1 MLIYRVRIRTRS
13 TCIYTAYTKNFVYW
27 NLYLKKVDIFM
38 MTNEK
43 LRPYI
48 FGFLAFCV
56 LSSKHIII
64 YNEEILVALT
74 FFAFV
79 YFVYRYFG
87 QTIQESLDERS
98 QGIQQELESFSV
110 LKKTALEELLQEHSK
125 VGLLSGAL
133 QSLTAF
139 TAAQVQNAC
148 VTGNKTLQSVI
159 AQDMSKKLSTL
170 AQASGPLQLEWQTR
184 MAQSQ
189 VARVLLKLQKSKQG
203 SSWNRALLRQALTR
217 LQNS

>member
-1 MLIYRVRIRTRS
+1 
-13 TCIYTAYTKNFVYW
+13 
-27 NLYLKKVDIFM
+27 M

-110 LKKTALEELLQEHSK
+110 LKKTALEELLQEHKK
-125 VGLLSGAL
+125 VGSLSGAL
-133 QSLTAF
+133 QSLAAF
-139 TAAQVQNAC
+139 TASQVQNAC

-159 AQDMSKKLSTL
+159 AQDMSKKIVNTSSSFGAITNGM
-170 AQASGPLQLEWQTR
+170 AITNGTIASSSCSFETSKIETRFILESCT
-184 MAQSQ
+184 
-189 VARVLLKLQKSKQG
+189 
-203 SSWNRALLRQALTR
+203 SSSSFNTSSEFLII
-217 LQNS
+217 

>member
-1 MLIYRVRIRTRS
+1 
-13 TCIYTAYTKNFVYW
+13 
-27 NLYLKKVDIFM
+27 M

-87 QTIQESLDERS
+87 HTIQESLDERS

-110 LKKTALEELLQEHSK
+110 LKKTALEELLQEHKK
-125 VGLLSGAL
+125 VSSLSGAL
-133 QSLTAF
+133 QSLAAF
-139 TAAQVQNAC
+139 TSTQVQNAC
-148 VTGNKTLQSVI
+148 VTGNKTLQSVV

-170 AQASGPLQLEWQTR
+170 AQASGPLQMEWQAR

-217 LQNS
+217 LQAS

>member
-1 MLIYRVRIRTRS
+1 
-13 TCIYTAYTKNFVYW
+13 
-27 NLYLKKVDIFM
+27 M

-87 QTIQESLDERS
+87 QTIQE
-98 QGIQQELESFSV
+98 
-110 LKKTALEELLQEHSK
+110 
-125 VGLLSGAL
+125 
-133 QSLTAF
+133 
-139 TAAQVQNAC
+139 
-148 VTGNKTLQSVI
+148 
-159 AQDMSKKLSTL
+159 
-170 AQASGPLQLEWQTR
+170 
-184 MAQSQ
+184 
-189 VARVLLKLQKSKQG
+189 
-203 SSWNRALLRQALTR
+203 
-217 LQNS
+217 

>member
-1 MLIYRVRIRTRS
+1 
-13 TCIYTAYTKNFVYW
+13 
-27 NLYLKKVDIFM
+27 M

-74 FFAFV
+74 FFAFA

-110 LKKTALEELLQEHSK
+110 LKKTALEELLQEHKK
-125 VGLLSGAL
+125 VGSLSGAL
-133 QSLTAF
+133 QSLAAF
-139 TAAQVQNAC
+139 SASQVQNAC

-170 AQASGPLQLEWQTR
+170 AQASGPLQMEWQSR

>member
-1 MLIYRVRIRTRS
+1 
-13 TCIYTAYTKNFVYW
+13 
-27 NLYLKKVDIFM
+27 
-38 MTNEK
+38 
-43 LRPYI
+43 
-48 FGFLAFCV
+48 
-56 LSSKHIII
+56 
-64 YNEEILVALT
+64 
-74 FFAFV
+74 
-79 YFVYRYFG
+79 
-87 QTIQESLDERS
+87 
-98 QGIQQELESFSV
+98 
-110 LKKTALEELLQEHSK
+110 
-125 VGLLSGAL
+125 
-133 QSLTAF
+133 
-139 TAAQVQNAC
+139 VQNAC